1 MCLAYCDWRAG
12 QYRWGGEACEVQL
25 RRALDEAERAIE
37 LDPRDPDAYY
47 VLSLAARNQGQR
59 ARAEEA
65 LRHCLRL
72 AASYAPAHGL
82 LAQAC
87 LRRGSRIAE
96 ARAHC
101 ARAFALSPLEPLR
114 VIWHATLAEASLAAD
129 DAQDALEES
138 QRGMAVN
145 PSYAQSY
152 LFGTAAAWRLGA
164 IEMAHAWVAKLR
176 EHPAF
181 ASLHAVRATLLPSY
195 DPVATGQFEDLVRM
209 LGEAGLPAR

>member
-12 QYRWGGEACEVQL
+12 QYHWSSEGRDEQMA
-25 RRALDEAERAIE
+25 RALDEAERAVQ

-47 VLSLAARNQGQR
+47 VLSLAARNRGELER
-59 ARAEEA
+59 SVEA
-65 LRHCLRL
+65 LHHCLRL
-72 AASYAPAHGL
+72 AASYAPAHGQ

-87 LRRGSRIAE
+87 LRRGKVDE

-101 ARAFALSPLEPLR
+101 RSAFALSPLEPLR
-114 VIWHATLAEASLAAD
+114 VIWHCALAEACLITG
-129 DAQDALEES
+129 DAKGAVEEA

-145 PSYAQSY
+145 SAFAQLY
-152 LFGTAAAWRLGA
+152 VFGAAAAWQLQAVDQAREWVSKLG
-164 IEMAHAWVAKLR
+164 

-181 ASLHAVRATLLPSY
+181 SSLEAVRVALLPTY
-195 DPVATGQFEDLVRM
+195 APAAMGQYEHLMRM